1 MDVFNR
7 TLVCWAWME
16 LRTARGSPRFLVQG
30 ATLTELGMF
39 LHVERLYSVGGCV
52 GLVFF
57 PALV

>member
-1 MDVFNR
+1 
-7 TLVCWAWME
+7 ME

-39 LHVERLYSVGGCV
+39 LHVERLYSFGVCV